1 MTHHDTVTL
10 LGHSD
15 NYQKASD
22 YYPQN
27 KNMRV
32 TMLLTI
38 LVKALYR
45 GCLGSQANDGR
56 GNGFVAGNEGEATTH
71 SRQLEHT
78 RCSRPTA
85 QGLRSAPPMQRPTAR
100 GLAVS
105 HSRALGHLLQSMGDD
120 DE

>member
-45 GCLGSQANDGR
+45 GCLVRRMTAR

-85 QGLRSAPPMQRPTAR
+85 QGLTVGPSNAATYRTRAR
-100 GLAVS
+100 GQPLKRTRSSSAING
-105 HSRALGHLLQSMGDD
+105 R
-120 DE
+120 